1 MPRQTKRAAETAAN
15 EEMVVETAANT
26 QANTETE
33 TVAAPAEKVRYQVK
47 SPDLKLSD
55 YVTVRNGFNGKLV
68 YKSRKTGEKFV
79 WSEFGAEQDMELA
92 ELKNAKNASK
102 VFFENNW
109 FLFDDPAVISFLGV
123 DRLYKN
129 ALNFDEFDDLFK
141 MKPAEIKSRI
151 SLLSEGQKYSV
162 RYRARQMIADGAID
176 SIKIINALEEALG
189 TELIER

>member
-15 EEMVVETAANT
+15 EEMVVETAANI

-109 FLFDDPAVISFLGV
+109 FLFDDPQIITFLGV
-123 DRLYKN
+123 ERMYQN
-129 ALNFDEFDDLFK
+129 ALRFDNFDDLFK
-141 MKPAEIKSRI
+141 LSPDEIRKRI
-151 SLLSEGQKYSV
+151 ALLSDGQKYSV
-162 RYRARQMIADGAID
+162 GYRARQLIQSEEID
-176 SIKIINALEEALG
+176 SIKVINALEESLG
-189 TELIER
+189 TELVEH

>member
-1 MPRQTKRAAETAAN
+1 MARQTRRAA
-15 EEMVVETAANT
+15 T
-26 QANTETE
+26 QAD
-33 TVAAPAEKVRYQVK
+33 TVIEESNVVIADNEAQNVKPVQEKQQYQVK
-47 SPDLKLSD
+47 EEFLSLTS
-55 YVTVRNGFNGKLV
+55 YVTVRNGFNGKLI
-68 YKSRKTGEKFV
+68 YKSRKTGEKYV

-92 ELKNAKNASK
+92 ELKNAKNSSK
-102 VFFENNW
+102 AFFENNW